1 MDKTG
6 TAIYHR
12 HPKMKCLGHVVCVR
26 AVINYNQKQQPQ
38 QLVLP
43 KLPVINSARGGERRA
58 SKRRTSACVTTEINF
73 TSERTSI
80 ILK

>member
-1 MDKTG
+1 MDKTV

-12 HPKMKCLGHVVCVR
+12 HPKMICLGHVVCVR
-26 AVINYNQKQQPQ
+26 TVINYNQIQQPQ

-58 SKRRTSACVTTEINF
+58 YHRTKCACVTTEINF
-73 TSERTSI
+73 TSERS
-80 ILK
+80 